1 MVLSGRQMNKL
12 FSPSHFT
19 SDTYTPLSEARV
31 SISHKAVGKLLL
43 IVGGF
48 LLLAQFSVMFLKY
61 GLGKDYAFGLVPAF
75 QLDGEMN
82 VPSLTSSLLLFIT
95 ALTAFFTAWAL
106 PGAQKHKRAWTIIGV
121 VFVVLSFDET
131 IRLHEQISVLMA
143 SIDPADATSHIGWE
157 VPYLAVIGVLGLYM
171 LPWFLALDRGTQIR
185 FAAAGIIY
193 VFGAI
198 GMEHAATI
206 YYAAIGTDRTM
217 DATLTGQVF
226 VTLEEVME
234 FSGVALFEYSMMRRL
249 RGISLSTGRQERASS
264 SPLSDL
270 LRT

>member
-1 MVLSGRQMNKL
+1 M
-12 FSPSHFT
+12 
-19 SDTYTPLSEARV
+19 
-31 SISHKAVGKLLL
+31 
-43 IVGGF
+43 
-48 LLLAQFSVMFLKY
+48 
-61 GLGKDYAFGLVPAF
+61 
-75 QLDGEMN
+75 
-82 VPSLTSSLLLFIT
+82 
-95 ALTAFFTAWAL
+95 
-106 PGAQKHKRAWTIIGV
+106 
-121 VFVVLSFDET
+121 
-131 IRLHEQISVLMA
+131 
-143 SIDPADATSHIGWE
+143 
-157 VPYLAVIGVLGLYM
+157 PYLAVIGVLGLYM